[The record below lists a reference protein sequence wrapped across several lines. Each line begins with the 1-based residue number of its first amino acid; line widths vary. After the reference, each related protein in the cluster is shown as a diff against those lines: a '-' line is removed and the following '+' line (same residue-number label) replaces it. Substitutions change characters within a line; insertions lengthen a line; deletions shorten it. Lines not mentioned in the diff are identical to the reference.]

1 MPSTNE
7 NIDYN
12 KFAKYTIQ
20 RWQERQDKAKIKGK
34 GELRRSFVT
43 HVQRDS
49 NGDLQLMAF
58 TFHFYG
64 WYVDAGVGR
73 GIRSGM
79 EEASRRK
86 KPWFNKVYWNEF
98 NKLVDM
104 VTEMMGV
111 KAAEQ
116 IKQFELTNLQ
126 FD

>member
-1 MPSTNE
+1 MPTSKDD
-7 NIDYN
+7 IDYN
-12 KFAKYTIQ
+12 QFAKYTIQ
-20 RWQERQDKAKIKGK
+20 RWQQRQDKAKIKGT

-43 HVQRDS
+43 HVQRDA

-79 EEASRRK
+79 EEARRRQ